1 MVEGNEVWAFVLL
14 EQVVTMKKEDG
25 QLTSLL
31 TEFQDLF
38 SRPAALPPK
47 RLFDHYIPL
56 MSGSVP
62 VNAKHYR
69 FSPLHKNET

>member
-1 MVEGNEVWAFVLL
+1 VVEGNEVWAFVLL

-56 MSGSVP
+56 MSESMP
-62 VNAKHYR
+62 VNARHYR
-69 FSPLHKNET
+69 FSPLHK